1 LPVKQTC
8 FPDQVPANRDYFGRT
23 DWSPPGLP
31 GGGMTGV
38 LPASG
43 GGARISG
50 STPAGGQSTPSD
62 RASLSPSGSRAW
74 PVVCPSG
81 AAAPGWAPFSIG
93 AQFCGRSGAGGAV
106 CCAGV
111 DGVGGACASAEP
123 ADASTTQEMRSAR
136 FICIGTKRP
145 DAANVP
151 ATFRLSMI
159 LSENRCPLCA
169 NAAHRVGIM
178 PRLTICGNGSAR
190 SGPSAAS
197 DGARRA

>member
-1 LPVKQTC
+1 MPVKQTC
-8 FPDQVPANRDYFGRT
+8 FPDQVSVDPDYFGRI

-50 STPAGGQSTPSD
+50 STPAGGHSTPSD

-106 CCAGV
+106 RCAGV
-111 DGVGGACASAEP
+111 AVVGGACAAAEP
-123 ADASTTQEMRSAR
+123 KDASNRVEMRSAG
-136 FICIGTKRP
+136 FIVIGIKRP
-145 DAANVP
+145 EAADVP
-151 ATFRLSMI
+151 AALLLEHNLAQKPVPTFRSYDL
-159 LSENRCPLCA
+159 R
-169 NAAHRVGIM
+169 
-178 PRLTICGNGSAR
+178 
-190 SGPSAAS
+190 
-197 DGARRA
+197 